1 MILIADSGSTKTDWC
16 LIQGEKVAFAAAT
29 QGINPFFHS
38 DDDITHIV
46 KDELLRQMDEETRKE
61 IKEVFFYGAGIRP
74 EMRQRVKTV
83 LSTAIDE
90 AQVEV
95 ENDLLGAA
103 RAMLGVE
110 EGIVCILGTGS
121 NSGFYDGN
129 RIVANTPPLGFI
141 LGDEGSGAVMG
152 KLFLGA
158 LCKGLLPEGLKE
170 EYLNGTNQ
178 NVADIID
185 AVYRR
190 PLPNRYL
197 AGTARFIHQHLDIPE
212 VEQLVVDNFKAFYR
226 RNLVQY
232 GSRHRTVHAVG
243 SIARHFRKQL
253 AQAALEEG
261 FCLGGVK
268 QSPMEGLVRFHGCS
282 KA

>member
-29 QGINPFFHS
+29 QGINPFFHR
-38 DDDITHIV
+38 DDDITRIV
-46 KDELLRQMDEETRKE
+46 KDELLRQMDEETRKD
-61 IKEVFFYGAGIRP
+61 IKEVFLYGAGIRP

-90 AQVEV
+90 VQVEV

-121 NSGFYDGN
+121 NSGLYDGN

-170 EYLNGTNQ
+170 EFLKTTNQ
-178 NVADIID
+178 DVADIID

-197 AGTARFIHQHLDIPE
+197 AGMARFIHQHLDIPE

-232 GSRHRTVHAVG
+232 GSSHRTVYAVG
-243 SIARHFRKQL
+243 SIAWHFRKQL
-253 AQAALEEG
+253 AQAALDEG

-268 QSPMEGLVRFHGCS
+268 QSPMEGLVRFHGRS

>member
-121 NSGFYDGN
+121 NSGLYDGN

-170 EYLNGTNQ
+170 EYLNDTNQ
-178 NVADIID
+178 NVSDIID

-212 VEQLVVDNFKAFYR
+212 VEQLVIDNFKAFYR
-226 RNLVQY
+226 RNIVQY
-232 GSRHRTVHAVG
+232 GSRHLTVHAMG
-243 SIARHFRKQL
+243 SIAWHFRKQL

-261 FCLGGVK
+261 FCLGGVR
-268 QSPMEGLVRFHGCS
+268 QSPMEGLVRFHVRS